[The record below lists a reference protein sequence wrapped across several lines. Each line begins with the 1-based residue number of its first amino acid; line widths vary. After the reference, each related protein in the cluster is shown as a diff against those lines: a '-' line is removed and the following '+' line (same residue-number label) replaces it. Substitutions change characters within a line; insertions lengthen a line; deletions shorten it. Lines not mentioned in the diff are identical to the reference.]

1 MKNTVSKNALT
12 LDELI
17 KVAERNV
24 QDKTQVFE
32 IAKNSMLMA
41 ISELYQHRC
50 TRDALHIKNL
60 NGSPDWDMVF
70 NYNSNETEVATE
82 YRHALLKQYH
92 LIQTG
97 HFDSK
102 TEQHC
107 FAIQFETDTAD
118 ERLLLKSRVEFILNN
133 LVVNPETH
141 AKSITLEN
149 MRDETWNE
157 WEMLVVQKEKKF
169 SIIKYEYGIKR
180 EMFTYNCLEDALEKI
195 QSLSDI
201 ESETKDTA

>member
-1 MKNTVSKNALT
+1 MSKKALT

-17 KVAERNV
+17 QVAEKNV
-24 QDKTQVFE
+24 QDKTQVYE
-32 IAKNSMLMA
+32 NSKNSMLMA
-41 ISELYQHRC
+41 VSDLYQLRS

-70 NYNSNETEVATE
+70 NYTPNETEVATE
-82 YRHALLKQYH
+82 YRHGLLKQYH

-97 HFDSK
+97 HFNHK

-118 ERLLLKSRVEFILNN
+118 ERLLIKSRVEFILNN
-133 LVVNPETH
+133 LKVNPETH
-141 AKSITLEN
+141 TKSITLEN

-157 WEMLVVQKEKKF
+157 WELGVAQKEKKY
-169 SIIKYEYGIKR
+169 SIIKNEYGIKR
-180 EMFTYNCLEDALEKI
+180 ELLSYNCLEDALEKI

-201 ESETKDTA
+201 ESETKDTAEI